1 MKAKL
6 SSCLLFQME
15 YRTLVGYIETVIP
28 LLYAVYLS
36 ILVRLP
42 SAQYYPHS
50 RSLTPEQLTTTIG
63 SIVLYAGTEILSITW
78 LHVMVKRK
86 LGFSLFY
93 QLAFVLETEMEQLQG
108 RLFVWIIILLQ
119 ITLTHFGMDF
129 TFRFAWLHQQSAYP

>member
-6 SSCLLFQME
+6 SACLLFQME

-28 LLYAVYLS
+28 LLYAVYIS

-42 SAQYYPHS
+42 SAQYYPHA
-50 RSLTPEQLTTTIG
+50 RSLTSEQLKT
-63 SIVLYAGTEILSITW
+63 SIALYSASEIISLTW
-78 LHVMVKRK
+78 LHMMVKRK

-129 TFRFAWLHQQSAYP
+129 TFRFAWLDH